1 MRIAIALATLLLTPL
16 AKAQDADSCITGP
29 TLILAN
35 PAPQTKAPFTATVK
49 VTIDQKLAD
58 GNAIHG
64 TLHYRIARDAAGRT
78 MSEMP
83 LNCYASEDGRRHRA
97 YQVTVFDR
105 TTNTNESWR
114 MAGDESPN
122 IATIF
127 HIPTPQPPSPAELAA
142 MHARAQTRRPTTTP
156 TTPQWQIEKLGT
168 REFQG
173 ISAIGTRRTETIPAG
188 EQGNAL
194 PLVSV
199 NESWASRDFNLTMM
213 AIQDDPR
220 RGRTTAE
227 IEELHRGDPDP
238 ALFSPPENY
247 IIKDQNPVPAPV
259 TDPR

>member
-1 MRIAIALATLLLTPL
+1 M
-16 AKAQDADSCITGP
+16 
-29 TLILAN
+29 AN
-35 PAPQTKAPFTATVK
+35 GAPQTKAPFTATVK
-49 VTIDQKLAD
+49 LTFDQKLAD

-64 TLHYRIARDAAGRT
+64 TVSYHIARDAAGRT

-83 LNCYASEDGRRHRA
+83 LNCYASDDGRRHRA

-105 TTNTNESWR
+105 TTNTNETWR
-114 MAGDESPN
+114 IAGDQHAN

-127 HIPTPQPPSPAELAA
+127 HFATPQPPSPAELAA
-142 MHARAQTRRPTTTP
+142 MRAKAQTRTSTTTP
-156 TTPQWQIEKLGT
+156 TTAQLQVEKLGT

-173 ISAIGTRRTETIPAG
+173 ISTSGTRRTLTIPAG

-194 PLVSV
+194 PLVVV
-199 NESWASRDFNLTMM
+199 NESWVSRELNLTMM

-227 IEELHRGDPDP
+227 IEEFHRGDPDP
-238 ALFSPPENY
+238 ALFSPPEGY
-247 IIKDQNPVPAPV
+247 IIKDQNPVPAPA